1 MAPELAQMPGY
12 RLPGE
17 GKAMQQALGLAFLV
31 EILALAALFY
41 SIHHQHPIQAALP
54 PMQIALATPE
64 PPAKPVT
71 PPTPTPKPKTEE
83 PPKPVLRKMAP
94 KPHPQPTPTPPQR
107 IKEMLPPS
115 PLPSPV
121 AAPPTQETPTPAPPS
136 LSPVDPAVREDY
148 LSQVKGAI
156 QAAVHFPGVARMLG
170 ETSRVR
176 VRFHLLHGHVS
187 QIDILKKGAMGAF
200 DEAALAAV
208 RNARIPP

>member
-107 IKEMLPPS
+107 IKEML
-115 PLPSPV
+115 
-121 AAPPTQETPTPAPPS
+121 
-136 LSPVDPAVREDY
+136 
-148 LSQVKGAI
+148 
-156 QAAVHFPGVARMLG
+156 
-170 ETSRVR
+170 
-176 VRFHLLHGHVS
+176 
-187 QIDILKKGAMGAF
+187 
-200 DEAALAAV
+200 
-208 RNARIPP
+208 